1 MSTRRDFLRL
11 GATTGA
17 GLAAARLFGQT
28 GFTTPARK
36 VRLGIVG
43 GRFGLGF
50 QFHEHPDCVVEA
62 VAELRPERLA
72 ALQKVYKCAQ
82 GYPSLEAMLKDP
94 KVEAVFLATP
104 APDHVRHTLLC
115 LAAGKHVLS
124 AVPAAMTLEECAQ
137 LAGAVRKSGL
147 TYMMGETSCWQQLTI
162 SARKFHTEGRFG
174 HLYYTESEYHHPGL
188 ETLYF
193 EKGKRTW
200 RHGLP
205 PMHYPTHCTSH
216 LLSVTGERLTEVVC
230 HGWGDDH
237 PIVKDNAYG
246 NPFWTETALFRTDRG
261 NSMRVAIWWRGAQK
275 GGERA
280 RYFGD
285 KMSFYFSDTTGTNGP
300 AIVRAETKA
309 EKDSGGFERASQ
321 VLEKYAEVKW
331 WQTDMLPE
339 PLRHDSGHEG
349 SHCFITHEFVD
360 AIAKGRKPFV
370 GIDEALAYTVPGMI
384 AHQSALH
391 GGQSLK
397 IPVITG

>member
-1 MSTRRDFLRL
+1 MSTRRDFLRQSTLL
-11 GATTGA
+11 GAT
-17 GLAAARLFGQT
+17 LATTQLFGQT
-28 GFTTPARK
+28 GFSTPARK
-36 VRLGIVG
+36 VRVAIVG

-50 QFHEHPDCVVEA
+50 QFHEHPDCIVEA
-62 VAELRPERLA
+62 VADLRPERLA
-72 ALQKVYKCAQ
+72 ALQKVYKCAK
-82 GYPSLEAMLKDP
+82 GYPSLEEMLKDP

-124 AVPAAMTLEECAQ
+124 AVPAAMTLEECGQ
-137 LAGAVRKSGL
+137 LAGGVKKSGL

-162 SARKFHTEGRFG
+162 SARKFHAEGRFG

-193 EKGKRTW
+193 ENGKRTW

-205 PMHYPTHCTSH
+205 PMHYPTHCTAH
-216 LLSVTGERLTEVVC
+216 LL
-230 HGWGDDH
+230 
-237 PIVKDNAYG
+237 
-246 NPFWTETALFRTDRG
+246 TETALFRTDRG

-285 KMSFYFSDTTGTNGP
+285 KMSFYFSDPTGTTGP
-300 AIVRAETKA
+300 SIVRAETKT
-309 EKDSGGFERASQ
+309 EKDSGGFERSSQ
-321 VLEKYAEVKW
+321 ILEKYAEVKW
-331 WQTDMLPE
+331 WKTDMLPE

-370 GIDEALAYTVPGMI
+370 GLEEALAYTVPGMI
-384 AHQSALH
+384 AHQSALN

-397 IPVITG
+397 IPTITG

>member
-1 MSTRRDFLRL
+1 MSTRRDFLRR
-11 GATTGA
+11 GAIAGA
-17 GLAAARLFGQT
+17 ALAAPRLFGQT
-28 GFTTPARK
+28 GFTWPARK
-36 VRLGIVG
+36 IRIGIVG

-62 VAELRPERLA
+62 VAELRPERLT
-72 ALQKVYKCAQ
+72 ALQRTYKCAK
-82 GYPSLEAMLKDP
+82 GYPSLEEMLKDP

-124 AVPAAMTLEECAQ
+124 AVPAAMTLEECAR
-137 LAGAVRKSGL
+137 LARAVKDSGL

-162 SARKFHTEGRFG
+162 SARKFYAEGRFG
-174 HLYYTESEYHHPGL
+174 HLYHTESEYHHPGL

-193 EKGKRTW
+193 ENGRRTW

-216 LLSVTGERLTEVVC
+216 LIGVTGERLTEVVC

-285 KMSFYFSDTTGTNGP
+285 KMSFYSSDPTGTGGP
-300 AIVRAETKA
+300 AIVRSETKT

-321 VLEKYAEVKW
+321 VLEKYAPVQW
-331 WQTDMLPE
+331 WKTDMLPE

-360 AIAKGRKPFV
+360 SLAKGRKPFV
-370 GIDEALAYTVPGMI
+370 GIDEALAFTVPGMI
-384 AHQSALH
+384 AHQSALA
-391 GGQSLK
+391 GGPSLK

>member
-1 MSTRRDFLRL
+1 MSTRRDFLHQSTLL
-11 GATTGA
+11 GAT
-17 GLAAARLFGQT
+17 LASASVFGQV
-28 GFTTPARK
+28 GFTPLARK
-36 VRLGIVG
+36 VRVAIVG
-43 GRFGLGF
+43 GRFGLSF

-62 VAELRPERLA
+62 VAELRPARLA
-72 ALQKVYKCAQ
+72 ALQKVYQCAK

-124 AVPAAMTLEECAQ
+124 AVPAAMTLEECGR
-137 LAGAVRKSGL
+137 LAAAVKQSGL
-147 TYMMGETSCWQQLTI
+147 TYMMAETSCWQQLTI
-162 SARKFHTEGRFG
+162 SARTFYAEGRFG

-193 EKGKRTW
+193 ENGQRTW

-230 HGWGDDH
+230 HGWGDEH
-237 PIVKDNAYG
+237 PIVKDNAYH

-285 KMSFYFSDTTGTNGP
+285 KMSFYFSDPTGTNGP
-300 AIVRAETKA
+300 SIARAETKT
-309 EKDSGGFERASQ
+309 EQDSGGFERSSQ
-321 VLEKYAEVKW
+321 ILEKYAEVKW
-331 WQTDMLPE
+331 WKTDLLPE

-360 AIAKGRKPFV
+360 ALAKGRKPFV
-370 GIDEALAYTVPGMI
+370 GIDEALAFTVPGMI
-384 AHQSALH
+384 AHQSAMN

-397 IPVITG
+397 IPTITG

>member
-1 MSTRRDFLRL
+1 
-11 GATTGA
+11 
-17 GLAAARLFGQT
+17 
-28 GFTTPARK
+28 
-36 VRLGIVG
+36 
-43 GRFGLGF
+43 
-50 QFHEHPDCVVEA
+50 
-62 VAELRPERLA
+62 
-72 ALQKVYKCAQ
+72 
-82 GYPSLEAMLKDP
+82 
-94 KVEAVFLATP
+94 
-104 APDHVRHTLLC
+104 
-115 LAAGKHVLS
+115 
-124 AVPAAMTLEECAQ
+124 
-137 LAGAVRKSGL
+137 
-147 TYMMGETSCWQQLTI
+147 
-162 SARKFHTEGRFG
+162 
-174 HLYYTESEYHHPGL
+174 
-188 ETLYF
+188 
-193 EKGKRTW
+193 
-200 RHGLP
+200 
-205 PMHYPTHCTSH
+205 
-216 LLSVTGERLTEVVC
+216 
-230 HGWGDDH
+230 
-237 PIVKDNAYG
+237 VKDNAYG

-285 KMSFYFSDTTGTNGP
+285 KMSFYFSDPTGTNGP

-384 AHQSALH
+384 AHQSALN

-397 IPVITG
+397 IPTITG

>member
-1 MSTRRDFLRL
+1 MSTRRDFLHQSTLL
-11 GATTGA
+11 GAT
-17 GLAAARLFGQT
+17 LASASVFGQV
-28 GFTTPARK
+28 GFTSLARK
-36 VRLGIVG
+36 VRVAIVG
-43 GRFGLGF
+43 GRFGLSF

-62 VAELRPERLA
+62 VAELRPARLA
-72 ALQKVYKCAQ
+72 ALQKVYQCAK

-124 AVPAAMTLEECAQ
+124 AVPAAMTLEDCGR
-137 LAGAVRKSGL
+137 LAAAVKQSGL
-147 TYMMGETSCWQQLTI
+147 TYMMAETSCWQQLTI
-162 SARKFHTEGRFG
+162 SARTFYAEGRFG

-193 EKGKRTW
+193 ENGQRTW

-230 HGWGDDH
+230 HGWGDEH
-237 PIVKDNAYG
+237 PIVKDNAYH

-285 KMSFYFSDTTGTNGP
+285 KMSFYFSDPTGTNGP
-300 AIVRAETKA
+300 SIVRAETKT
-309 EKDSGGFERASQ
+309 EQDSGGFERSSQ
-321 VLEKYAEVKW
+321 ILEKYAEVKW
-331 WQTDMLPE
+331 WKTDLLPE

-360 AIAKGRKPFV
+360 AVAKGRKPFV
-370 GIDEALAYTVPGMI
+370 GIDEALAFTVPGMI
-384 AHQSALH
+384 AHQSAMN

-397 IPVITG
+397 IPTITG

>member
-1 MSTRRDFLRL
+1 MSTRRDFLHQSTLL
-11 GATTGA
+11 GAT
-17 GLAAARLFGQT
+17 LASASVFGQV
-28 GFTTPARK
+28 GFTPLARK
-36 VRLGIVG
+36 VRVAIVG
-43 GRFGLGF
+43 GRFGLSF
-50 QFHEHPDCVVEA
+50 QFHKHPDCVVEA
-62 VAELRPERLA
+62 VAELRPARLA
-72 ALQKVYKCAQ
+72 ALQKVYKCAK
-82 GYPSLEAMLKDP
+82 GHPSLEAMLKDP

-124 AVPAAMTLEECAQ
+124 AVPAAMTLEDCGR
-137 LAGAVRKSGL
+137 LAAAVKQSGL
-147 TYMMGETSCWQQLTI
+147 TYMMAETSCWQQLTI
-162 SARKFHTEGRFG
+162 SARTFYAEGRFG

-193 EKGKRTW
+193 ENGQRTW

-230 HGWGDDH
+230 HGWGDEH
-237 PIVKDNAYG
+237 PIVKDNAYH

-285 KMSFYFSDTTGTNGP
+285 KMSFYFSDPTGTNGP
-300 AIVRAETKA
+300 SIVRAETKT
-309 EKDSGGFERASQ
+309 EQDSGGFERSSQ
-321 VLEKYAEVKW
+321 ILEKYAEVKW
-331 WQTDMLPE
+331 WKTDLLPE

-360 AIAKGRKPFV
+360 AVAKGRKPFV
-370 GIDEALAYTVPGMI
+370 GIDEALAFTVPGMI
-384 AHQSALH
+384 AHQSAMN

-397 IPVITG
+397 IPTITG